1 MKRTW
6 TKIMQKTNA
15 NKRFATFLTM
25 IKYKKHIV
33 NRAKTSE
40 KLDQFLRSLVKSLK
54 IKFLYPIK
62 GSMRMLSFKMI
73 NLRGLKKDI
82 FDQQSRGFFQSSTF
96 RSSRQ
101 RCFIKNLP
109 IIISKNSQENT
120 CVGVFL

>member
-33 NRAKTSE
+33 NREKTSE

-82 FDQQSRGFFQSSTF
+82 SLTSNHEDF
-96 RSSRQ
+96 SSRQ
-101 RCFIKNLP
+101 HSEAVAR
-109 IIISKNSQENT
+109 
-120 CVGVFL
+120 GVLKKICP